1 MLIAIL
7 TGVFQQKKAQNI
19 NTFALKRQY
28 FQVDYIKGMS
38 PAVLFP
44 SVEMKQWLGHLG
56 DWRLAAMDM
65 AGFYTLHCSLQKV
78 TF

>member
-56 DWRLAAMDM
+56 D
-65 AGFYTLHCSLQKV
+65 
-78 TF
+78 